1 MTGADLVKTAA
12 QDQPLSVFDVS
23 GKSTA
28 ADLIEESFAV
38 DWTGTQGKAQG
49 TVKNVEWPEFSAV
62 EAEQSGHYVPL
73 MLDSRY
79 EGQEITMV
87 GAKTTTARSLNW
99 VIRLDDLMKDSKKLT
114 AKAEGE
120 EIFTIDFTDA
130 EMAE

>member
-12 QDQPLSVFDVS
+12 QDQPLSIFDVS

-28 ADLIEESFAV
+28 AELIEESFAV
-38 DWTGTQGKAQG
+38 AWTGTQGKAQG
-49 TVKNVEWPEFSAV
+49 TVKNVEWPEFSSV
-62 EAEQSGHYVPL
+62 QAEQSGHYVPL

-99 VIRLDDLMKDSKKLT
+99 VIRLDDLMKDGKTLT

-120 EIFTIDFTDA
+120 EIFVIDFSDA